1 MQQNL
6 KDALQAYLETLR
18 THFADSERAPDWGF
32 GALDY
37 AFGAGIITYDE
48 FKDLIK
54 KFDQEVKTNG
64 KKQSGK
70 ADACAEKADDGFW
83 PDCKQLAGTP
93 G

>member
-54 KFDQEVKTNG
+54 KV
-64 KKQSGK
+64 
-70 ADACAEKADDGFW
+70 
-83 PDCKQLAGTP
+83 
-93 G
+93 